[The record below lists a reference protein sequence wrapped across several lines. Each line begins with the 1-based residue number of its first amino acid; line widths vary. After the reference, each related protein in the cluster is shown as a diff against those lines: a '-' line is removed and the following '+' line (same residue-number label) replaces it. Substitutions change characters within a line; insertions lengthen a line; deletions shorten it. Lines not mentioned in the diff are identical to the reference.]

1 MAAGRTVHTQ
11 KNRVNRQGQYV
22 YGNVVTK
29 PSYEP
34 QRRTSAPKR
43 KKNVS
48 RRVSQNRK
56 KALAMNRAYVTFLAV
71 AAIFALI
78 LCVNYVQMQSRI
90 TSHSKEVSSL
100 QKELADLKEQNNTK
114 YNSVMDSVNLDEINA
129 SIDYDAIYDTAVN
142 ELGMV
147 YATSD
152 QVIEYESPSGDY
164 VKQYEG
170 IPEDG
175 VLAQSDKNA
184 K

>member
-1 MAAGRTVHTQ
+1 
-11 KNRVNRQGQYV
+11 
-22 YGNVVTK
+22 
-29 PSYEP
+29 
-34 QRRTSAPKR
+34 
-43 KKNVS
+43 
-48 RRVSQNRK
+48 
-56 KALAMNRAYVTFLAV
+56 MNRAYVTFLAV

-100 QKELADLKEQNNTK
+100 QKELADL
-114 YNSVMDSVNLDEINA
+114 
-129 SIDYDAIYDTAVN
+129 N

>member
-56 KALAMNRAYVTFLAV
+56 KALAMNRAYVTFLSV

-114 YNSVMDSVNLDEINA
+114 YNSVMDSVNLDEIREKA
-129 SIDYDAIYDTAVN
+129 MN

-164 VKQYEG
+164 VKQYEE

>member
-1 MAAGRTVHTQ
+1 M
-11 KNRVNRQGQYV
+11 

-90 TSHSKEVSSL
+90 TSHSKED
-100 QKELADLKEQNNTK
+100 KFLAEGACRF
-114 YNSVMDSVNLDEINA
+114 EGA
-129 SIDYDAIYDTAVN
+129 
-142 ELGMV
+142 E
-147 YATSD
+147 
-152 QVIEYESPSGDY
+152 
-164 VKQYEG
+164 QYE
-170 IPEDG
+170 
-175 VLAQSDKNA
+175 V
-184 K
+184 

>member
-78 LCVNYVQMQSRI
+78 LCVNYVQ
-90 TSHSKEVSSL
+90 
-100 QKELADLKEQNNTK
+100 KELADLKEQNNTK
-114 YNSVMDSVNLDEINA
+114 YNSVMDSVNLDEIREKA
-129 SIDYDAIYDTAVN
+129 MN

>member
-71 AAIFALI
+71 DA
-78 LCVNYVQMQSRI
+78 VKNYKSFKR
-90 TSHSKEVSSL
+90 SKF
-100 QKELADLKEQNNTK
+100 LA
-114 YNSVMDSVNLDEINA
+114 
-129 SIDYDAIYDTAVN
+129 
-142 ELGMV
+142 
-147 YATSD
+147 
-152 QVIEYESPSGDY
+152 
-164 VKQYEG
+164 EG
-170 IPEDG
+170 ACRFEG
-175 VLAQSDKNA
+175 AE
-184 K
+184 

>member
-1 MAAGRTVHTQ
+1 MAAGRSVHTQ

-48 RRVSQNRK
+48 RRVSQNRN

-114 YNSVMDSVNLDEINA
+114 YNSVMDSINLDEIREKA
-129 SIDYDAIYDTAVN
+129 MN

-152 QVIEYESPSGDY
+152 QVIEYDSPSGDY

>member
-43 KKNVS
+43 K
-48 RRVSQNRK
+48 K

-114 YNSVMDSVNLDEINA
+114 YNSVIDSVNLDEIREKA
-129 SIDYDAIYDTAVN
+129 MN

>member
-1 MAAGRTVHTQ
+1 
-11 KNRVNRQGQYV
+11 
-22 YGNVVTK
+22 
-29 PSYEP
+29 
-34 QRRTSAPKR
+34 
-43 KKNVS
+43 
-48 RRVSQNRK
+48 
-56 KALAMNRAYVTFLAV
+56 MNRAYVTFLAV

-114 YNSVMDSVNLDEINA
+114 YNSVMDSVNLEKA
-129 SIDYDAIYDTAVN
+129 MN

>member
-1 MAAGRTVHTQ
+1 MAAGRSVHTQ

-100 QKELADLKEQNNTK
+100 LKEQNNTK
-114 YNSVMDSVNLDEINA
+114 YNSVMDSVNLDEIREKA
-129 SIDYDAIYDTAVN
+129 MN

-152 QVIEYESPSGDY
+152 QVIEYDSPSGDY

>member
-1 MAAGRTVHTQ
+1 
-11 KNRVNRQGQYV
+11 
-22 YGNVVTK
+22 
-29 PSYEP
+29 
-34 QRRTSAPKR
+34 
-43 KKNVS
+43 
-48 RRVSQNRK
+48 
-56 KALAMNRAYVTFLAV
+56 MNRAYVTFLAV

-100 QKELADLKEQNNTK
+100 QKELADLNNTK
-114 YNSVMDSVNLDEINA
+114 YNSVMDSVNLDEIREKA
-129 SIDYDAIYDTAVN
+129 MN

-152 QVIEYESPSGDY
+152 QVIEYDSPSGDY

>member
-11 KNRVNRQGQYV
+11 KNKVNRTKQQYV

-34 QRRTSAPKR
+34 TRREKTPRR
-43 KKNVS
+43 KKVS
-48 RRVSQNRK
+48 RQVRQNRK
-56 KALAMNRAYVTFLAV
+56 KALGMNRAYVTFLAV
-71 AAIFALI
+71 AAVLALI

-100 QKELADLKEQNNTK
+100 QKELADLKEKNNTK
-114 YNSVMDSVNLDEINA
+114 YNSVMDSVNLDEVREK
-129 SIDYDAIYDTAVN
+129 AVN

-152 QVIEYESPSGDY
+152 QVIEYDSPSGDY